1 MPVLGIGTWEMGGRE
16 KTSLHNREKHI
27 ESIQYAIRQGFSHI
41 DTAEMYGEG
50 EAERITGEAIR
61 PFIREKLFITTKV
74 WPSNL
79 SREKLQRSAFN
90 SLKRLRCDF
99 VDSLL
104 IHAPGNDVPIEE
116 SLETLIRLKEKN
128 ITRSIG
134 LSNFNL
140 EELNRIENL
149 FPGEIDVCQNEY
161 SLLSINNG
169 IYTRDSHSG
178 VIPFC
183 RNNKIVF
190 IAWRP
195 LGKGLLA
202 KSSSET
208 LVEISRKYE
217 CSPAQL
223 ALSWAIYKTGTA
235 AVVKASSR
243 DHINENVRAAQM
255 KLSTDDYNLLTE
267 LFSK

>member
-1 MPVLGIGTWEMGGRE
+1 MGGRE
-16 KTSLHNREKHI
+16 KASLHNREKHI
-27 ESIQYAIRQGFSHI
+27 ESIQYAIQQGFSHI

-79 SREKLQRSAFN
+79 SKEKLQQSAFN
-90 SLKRLRCDF
+90 SLKRLKCGF

-116 SLETLIRLKEKN
+116 SFETLIRLKEKN

-134 LSNFNL
+134 LSNFSL

-183 RNNKIVF
+183 RDNKIVF

-195 LGKGLLA
+195 LGKGLLS

-208 LVEISRKYE
+208 LAKISLKYE
-217 CSPAQL
+217 CTPAQI
-223 ALSWAIYKTGTA
+223 ALSWVIYKTGTA
-235 AVVKASSR
+235 AVVKASSK
-243 DHINENVRAAQM
+243 DHIDENVKAAQI
-255 KLSTDDYNLLTE
+255 KLSPDDYNLLTE
-267 LFSK
+267 SFSK